1 MTTIVALT
9 NYKTLT
15 IVKKYTL
22 LFKIAILFY
31 VCLSYKFKTIFLMM
45 RNQKS
50 KFLIFLFL
58 VSFSSI
64 YSQYTN
70 VINSNKPGFSESP
83 YSVGKGV
90 YQFETNLFF
99 RNTSIEPTFSTPS
112 SFGVDL
118 LFRTSFLSEKLELN
132 TQISYQRDEIAFKNI
147 FTSSY
152 YTNGLGRF
160 TIGAKY
166 LLFQQEYEDK
176 TKEVRS
182 WKRRNAF
189 DKKRLIP
196 SVAIYA
202 GLNTDMVND
211 IYKTGSMSP
220 KAGILLQN
228 NLSSDFN
235 IITNVFYD
243 KIGTD
248 FAEFSYI
255 VTGTINISDRWSTFF
270 ENQTIFQKEQT
281 NSNLGTGLAFLYSR
295 NLQINASGRFL
306 FEGKSQGFF
315 AGLGVSYRIDKHK
328 DSFKELDENGKEI
341 KDSPISEYN
350 KRKNGFFNRLFS
362 IFTKD
367 KSKKKTRKRVK
378 RKRN

>member
-22 LFKIAILFY
+22 LFKTAILFY

-99 RNTSIEPTFSTPS
+99 RNTSIEPTFSAPS

-315 AGLGVSYRIDKHK
+315 AGLGVSYRIDRHK

>member
-211 IYKTGSMSP
+211 IYKAGSMSP

-315 AGLGVSYRIDKHK
+315 AGLGVSYRIDRHK